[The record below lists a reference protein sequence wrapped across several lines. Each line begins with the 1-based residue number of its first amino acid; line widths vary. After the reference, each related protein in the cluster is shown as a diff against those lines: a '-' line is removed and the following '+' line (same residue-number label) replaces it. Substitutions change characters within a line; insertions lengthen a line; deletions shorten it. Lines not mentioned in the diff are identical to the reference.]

1 MFKTN
6 VGRRDRVLRIAAGVI
21 LTLIGLF
28 PLGGWQGHGAGIDLI
43 LFALWPLA
51 TGLAGFCGL
60 YRFMGVSTVER
71 SKDLPPQ
78 SACRAK
84 D

>member
-6 VGRRDRVLRIAAGVI
+6 LGRLDRALRIAAGVI
-21 LTLIGLF
+21 LALIGLF
-28 PLGGWQGHGAGIDLI
+28 PLGGWQGHAAGVDVP
-43 LFALWPLA
+43 LFALWPLV

-60 YRFMGVSTVER
+60 YWFFGISTVQK
-71 SKDLPPQ
+71 SKAFPAQATLKG
-78 SACRAK
+78 K